1 MVFSVSGLV
10 PLLDLVFP
18 VFVSA
23 YILALARFA
32 FPAHGTT
39 SAGSSK
45 EIIFEGNKLFR
56 LYVVVGT
63 TVGLFLLLA
72 YVLGGFARG
81 DEQAVQLAM
90 PHLFLLSFQILT
102 ENIISGMGLF
112 SPPVRRALVTLLY
125 TVRRT
130 FVLIDWLLD
139 VWFYKSLPANAHLQ
153 RYFKGRNE
161 MHAKIAEDKY
171 STAAHK
177 TQPVA
182 ATVANKKTE

>member
-56 LYVVVGT
+56 FYVVVGT

-72 YVLGGFARG
+72 YVLGGFARVNML
-81 DEQAVQLAM
+81 D
-90 PHLFLLSFQILT
+90 FLILV
-102 ENIISGMGLF
+102 F
-112 SPPVRRALVTLLY
+112 
-125 TVRRT
+125 
-130 FVLIDWLLD
+130 
-139 VWFYKSLPANAHLQ
+139 LPRVFE

-161 MHAKIAEDKY
+161 IHAKIAEDKY

-177 TQPVA
+177 TLPVA
-182 ATVANKKTE
+182 AAVANKKTE